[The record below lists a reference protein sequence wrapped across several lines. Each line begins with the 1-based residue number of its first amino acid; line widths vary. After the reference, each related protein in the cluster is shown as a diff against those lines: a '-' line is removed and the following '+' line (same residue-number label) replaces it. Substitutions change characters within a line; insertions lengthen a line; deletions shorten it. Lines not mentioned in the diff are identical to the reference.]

1 MKKNIHEIIDTLSNL
16 LINLQEDI
24 SRTEMSENLI
34 NAIQEAGE
42 INDDYYESGT
52 SETMNKFN

>member
-42 INDDYYESGT
+42 IIDDYYESGT

>member
-42 INDDYYESGT
+42 IIDDYYESGT
-52 SETMNKFN
+52 RNNE